1 MLAVEETAVGGSTV
15 TSASVWAVVCAAGAG
30 KRLAGTRPKA
40 FAALAGRPLLA
51 ESLERLDSCEAIDG
65 IVVAAPPGWEE
76 ATILLSEELDCD
88 KVSTVVRGGRKR
100 GESVRLALAEIPEEV
115 EQVLVH
121 DAARPLVSAEV
132 IRRVLGPLSQDWDA
146 VVPAL
151 PLTDTIKLVAGE
163 RVVETPERSS
173 LVAVQTPQAFCAAAL
188 RAAYAEEHDEAT
200 DCSTLVE
207 RRGGRVIWVEGDLH
221 LHKVTTADDL
231 LLVENWLTKERR

>member
-1 MLAVEETAVGGSTV
+1 
-15 TSASVWAVVCAAGAG
+15 VCAAGAG

-51 ESLERLDSCEAIDG
+51 ESLERLDSCDTVAG
-65 IVVAAPPGWEE
+65 IVIAAPPGWEE

-100 GESVRLALAEIPEEV
+100 GESVRLGLAEIPEEV
-115 EQVLVH
+115 ELVLVH

-132 IRRVLGPLSQDWDA
+132 VKRVLDPLSDGWDA

-151 PLTDTIKLVAGE
+151 PLTDTVKLVEAE

-173 LVAVQTPQAFCAAAL
+173 LVAVQTPQAFRAEVL
-188 RAAYAEEHDEAT
+188 RAAYAGEHDEAT

-207 RRGGRVIWVEGDLH
+207 RRGGRVAWVEGDRRLQ
-221 LHKVTTADDL
+221 KVTTADDL
-231 LLVENWLTKERR
+231 LLVESWLAKERR

>member
-1 MLAVEETAVGGSTV
+1 M
-15 TSASVWAVVCAAGAG
+15 TSASAWVVVCAAGAG

-51 ESLERLDSCEAIDG
+51 ESLERLDSCDTVAG
-65 IVVAAPPGWEE
+65 IVIAAPPGWEE

-100 GESVRLALAEIPEEV
+100 GESVRLGLAEIPEEV
-115 EQVLVH
+115 ELVLVH

-132 IRRVLGPLSQDWDA
+132 VKRVLDPLSDGWDA

-151 PLTDTIKLVAGE
+151 PLTDTVKLVEAE

-173 LVAVQTPQAFCAAAL
+173 LVAVQTPQAFRAEVL
-188 RAAYAEEHDEAT
+188 RAAYAGEHDEAT

-207 RRGGRVIWVEGDLH
+207 RRGGRVAWVEGDRRLQ
-221 LHKVTTADDL
+221 KVTTADDL
-231 LLVENWLTKERR
+231 LLVESWLAKERR

>member
-1 MLAVEETAVGGSTV
+1 V
-15 TSASVWAVVCAAGAG
+15 TSASTWVVVCAAGAG

-51 ESLERLDSCEAIDG
+51 ESLERLDNCDAIAG
-65 IVVAAPPGWEE
+65 LVVAAPPGWEE

-88 KVSTVVRGGRKR
+88 KVSTVVRGGHER

-115 EQVLVH
+115 ESVLVH
-121 DAARPLVSAEV
+121 DAARPLVTDEV
-132 IRRVLGPLSQDWDA
+132 VRRVLDPLSQGWDA

-151 PLTDTIKLVAGE
+151 PLADTVKLVEGE

-173 LVAVQTPQAFCAAAL
+173 LVAVQTPQAFRAEVL
-188 RAAYAEEHDEAT
+188 RAAYAAEHDDAT
-200 DCSTLVE
+200 DCSTLIE
-207 RRGGRVIWVEGDLH
+207 RRGGRVLWVEGDRH

-231 LLVENWLTKERR
+231 LLVENWLLKEKR